1 MSLIKGSILN
11 KVPSLENPG
20 KVFARIMDIMI
31 RLARC
36 GLVHCDFNEFNMF
49 LDDDDRVTIID
60 FPQMVSV
67 DHPNAAV
74 LFDRDT
80 NCLRVF
86 FERRFSFIA
95 SAVPSISSDCA
106 DRLESLDNAVKASGF
121 DNEHQRR
128 LEQGLAILG
137 VDMAK
142 KREKEA
148 RGEARLLQFSP
159 TICQSRNAFARGDTA
174 PTATMTA
181 LTPLLKSCL
190 LLMKRPRGVLRIA
203 LRMT

>member
-1 MSLIKGSILN
+1 M
-11 KVPSLENPG
+11 
-20 KVFARIMDIMI
+20 
-31 RLARC
+31 
-36 GLVHCDFNEFNMF
+36 
-49 LDDDDRVTIID
+49 TIID

-67 DHPNAAV
+67 DHPNAAL

-80 NCLRVF
+80 HCLRVF

-95 SAVPSISSDCA
+95 SAVPSISCDCGE
-106 DRLESLDNAVKASGF
+106 RLESLDNAVKASGF

-148 RGEARLLQFSP
+148 RGEARVVLQL
-159 TICQSRNAFARGDTA
+159 QQ
-174 PTATMTA
+174 
-181 LTPLLKSCL
+181 
-190 LLMKRPRGVLRIA
+190 
-203 LRMT
+203 